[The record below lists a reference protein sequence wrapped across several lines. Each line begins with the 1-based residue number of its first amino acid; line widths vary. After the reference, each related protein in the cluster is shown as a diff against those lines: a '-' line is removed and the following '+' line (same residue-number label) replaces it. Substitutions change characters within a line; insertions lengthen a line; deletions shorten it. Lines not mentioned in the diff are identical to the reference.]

1 MKRLSENV
9 VSELT
14 CEHWRLSDLAKQQ
27 FPPLQIQPSISNT
40 SRSHDTMP
48 KLAYKA
54 EAVISLQLTLIE
66 PSSACLEPGD
76 CRGED

>member
-1 MKRLSENV
+1 
-9 VSELT
+9 
-14 CEHWRLSDLAKQQ
+14 
-27 FPPLQIQPSISNT
+27 
-40 SRSHDTMP
+40 MP